1 MPNTAFSPILV
12 RVTHRVAPAALI
24 AYEVL
29 GDLPSKELQDT
40 VTPPDPEHPRE
51 GFHNLVSPVWG
62 LAVYGK
68 RGTPG
73 ALDSWKGVRGDFRN
87 RRVTQGL
94 FSPEQ
99 VRPVRRGV
107 STGE

>member
-1 MPNTAFSPILV
+1 MWNSAFKAILV
-12 RVTHRVAPAALI
+12 RVTPRVTPTALTV
-24 AYEVL
+24 ECEGL

-40 VTPPDPEHPRE
+40 VTPHPEQHRE
-51 GFHNLVSPVWG
+51 GVHDLVSLIWG

-87 RRVTQGL
+87 RRVSPGL
-94 FSPEQ
+94 FSSGQ
-99 VRPVRRGV
+99 VRPVKRGV
-107 STGE
+107 TTGE